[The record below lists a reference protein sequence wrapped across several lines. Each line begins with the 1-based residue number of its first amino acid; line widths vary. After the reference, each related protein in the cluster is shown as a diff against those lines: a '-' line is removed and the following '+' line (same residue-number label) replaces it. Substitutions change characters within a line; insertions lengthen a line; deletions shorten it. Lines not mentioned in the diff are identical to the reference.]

1 LKLSLIIPVF
11 NEAAT
16 AATLLDQVLSV
27 ELPGWEKEIVII
39 ESGST
44 DGTTEIVRGYQGKP
58 GVTVVFE
65 DRPRGKGAAVRRGME
80 LITGD
85 VVLIQDADLE
95 YKVSDYPKLLAPFVN
110 EGADIV
116 FGSRA
121 LDPKQ
126 RWQYRQFSGLWERAY
141 GRVVN
146 WGGLVYTILFN
157 ILYGTRLSD
166 GSTMFKLYR
175 RKVLDGMTLRSHGF
189 DYDWEMQA
197 KAAKRGYLFT
207 ERIVSYKARSRAE
220 GKKIRFWR
228 DGWLVFAAIIRYRF
242 TD

>member
-11 NEAAT
+11 NEAPT
-16 AATLLDQVLSV
+16 AATLLDQVLAID
-27 ELPGWEKEIVII
+27 LPGWEKEIVVI

-44 DGTTEIVRGYQGKP
+44 DGTTEIVKKYEGKP
-58 GVTVVFE
+58 GVRVVFE
-65 DRPRGKGAAVRRGME
+65 DKPRGKGNAVKKGLSM
-80 LITGD
+80 ITGD

-95 YKVSDYPKLLAPFVN
+95 YKVSDYPKLLHPFSH

-126 RWQYRQFSGLWERAY
+126 RWQYRQFEGLWEKMY

-157 ILYGTRLSD
+157 VLYGTRLSD

-175 RKVLDGMTLRSHGF
+175 RKVLEGMELKSNGF

-197 KAAKRGYLFT
+197 KAAKRGFLFT
-207 ERIVSYKARSRAE
+207 ERIVSYKARSRDE

-228 DGWLVFAAIIRYRF
+228 DGWLVFAAIVRYRF
-242 TD
+242 CD

>member
-1 LKLSLIIPVF
+1 MKLSLIIPVF
-11 NEAAT
+11 NERAT
-16 AATLLDQVLSV
+16 AAQLLDEVLAFSM
-27 ELPGWEKEIVII
+27 PGVEKELVII

-44 DGTTEIVRGYQGKP
+44 DGTTQIIKGYEGRP
-58 GVTVVFE
+58 GVRVVFE
-65 DRPRGKGAAVRRGME
+65 DRPRGKGAAVRTG
-80 LITGD
+80 LALVTGD

-95 YKVSDYPKLLAPFVN
+95 YKVSDYPKLLQPFIE

-126 RWQYRQFSGLWERAY
+126 RWQYRRFKGFVEGVY

-157 ILYGTRLSD
+157 LLYGTRLSD

-175 RKVLDGMTLRSHGF
+175 RKVLEGMTLRSDGF

-197 KAAKRGYLFT
+197 KAAKRGYKFV
-207 ERIVSYKARSRAE
+207 ERVVQYKARSRAE

-228 DGWLVFAAIIRYRF
+228 DGWLVFRAIVRYRF
-242 TD
+242 SD